1 MPPGELHVPL
11 VSFAPEHNDVCHSLM
26 ADEGRTIMS
35 ERWIVKCQ
43 NTEDGTGDII
53 IDLPQELLDQ
63 MGLGVGDDLE
73 LTVANDTLVLTPVHN
88 ATSVRP
94 MFAGVLR
101 HDVYHAYRMRLDALL
116 HISVNASDLD
126 IHDMIVAGFSVSLIK
141 MLCDDGTLSD
151 EERDRIIQPKTLKT
165 KLSANQ
171 RLTLHESDR
180 LFRFAH
186 ITAMAEVIFGD
197 KGKAKQW
204 LSKPKARFLGES
216 PLAMVTTT
224 FGTHLVE
231 EMLTQVS
238 EGMSF

>member
-1 MPPGELHVPL
+1 MHASWELHVPL

-73 LTVANDTLVLTPVHN
+73 LTVANDTLVLTPVNN

-126 IHDMIVAGFSVSLIK
+126 IHDMIVAGF
-141 MLCDDGTLSD
+141 
-151 EERDRIIQPKTLKT
+151 
-165 KLSANQ
+165 
-171 RLTLHESDR
+171 
-180 LFRFAH
+180 
-186 ITAMAEVIFGD
+186 
-197 KGKAKQW
+197 
-204 LSKPKARFLGES
+204 
-216 PLAMVTTT
+216 
-224 FGTHLVE
+224 
-231 EMLTQVS
+231 
-238 EGMSF
+238 